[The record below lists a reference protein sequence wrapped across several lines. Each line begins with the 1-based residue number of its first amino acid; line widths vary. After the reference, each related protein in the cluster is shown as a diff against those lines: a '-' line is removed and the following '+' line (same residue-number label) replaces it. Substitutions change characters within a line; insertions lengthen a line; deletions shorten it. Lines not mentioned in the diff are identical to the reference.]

1 MQVEK
6 RQRRRKMTVKQ
17 LTLFKNIDEKEIQN
31 LLIMELHNYRA
42 LKVQIENKKEREE
55 AGVIDLFPPVRKEG
69 QLNELKVRQVDR
81 ALNRSLD
88 FTERRI

>member
-1 MQVEK
+1 
-6 RQRRRKMTVKQ
+6 MTVKQ

-55 AGVIDLFPPVRKEG
+55 AGVIDLFPPVRKED